1 MTDNSGVR
9 GEQVFRYILIKLAAR
24 CNLKC
29 SYCYWFRDDS
39 VYEKP
44 AVLTRQAEAAFLEKL
59 TMHIREYQV
68 EHFSILFHGGEPLLF
83 GKKRFK
89 AFCSKLRDI
98 EKELGFE
105 LKLAITSN
113 GALID
118 AEWAQLFKAFR
129 VAVTVSID
137 GSERVHDQ
145 RRVDFKGRGTFNRV
159 RAALP
164 ILAAEGIRPGL
175 LAVCSPQSDPEEL
188 CEFFVRQLG
197 IRHFDILVPDA
208 THEDQPASI
217 ARYYKQLF
225 DTVYDV
231 YGMSEVHVRWL
242 ETVTKGLLG
251 VPSHS
256 ESIGYRPVT
265 TFTLL
270 TDGSLEPLDVLRTA
284 GNKATATSLDI
295 FNHELQAIQLDPLWR
310 EVRDAALTLAP
321 VCQQCVYKNAC
332 GGGHIASRWSNANR
346 YNNPSV
352 YCDDIKDV
360 FGHIWQRITN
370 DISHDDTVD
379 RVVGL
384 LRN

>member
-1 MTDNSGVR
+1 MMDPIGVHD
-9 GEQVFRYILIKLAAR
+9 EEVFRYILIKLAAR

-29 SYCYWFRDDS
+29 SYCYWFRDDT

-59 TMHIREYQV
+59 AAHIRRYQLDY
-68 EHFSILFHGGEPLLF
+68 FSILFHGGEPLLF
-83 GKKRFK
+83 GKERFN
-89 AFCSKLRDI
+89 AFCSKLRDM
-98 EKELGFE
+98 EQELDC
-105 LKLAITSN
+105 KVNLAITTN
-113 GALID
+113 GVLID
-118 AEWAQLFKAFR
+118 PEWARLFKGFR
-129 VAVTVSID
+129 IAVSISID
-137 GSERVHDQ
+137 GPERVHDE
-145 RRVDFKGRGTFNRV
+145 RRVDFKGRGTFNKV
-159 RAALP
+159 LAALP
-164 ILAAEGIRPGL
+164 ILAAEGIRPGV
-175 LAVCSPQSDPEEL
+175 LAVCSPHSDPEEL
-188 CEFFVRQLG
+188 CEFFVRRLG

-208 THEDQPASI
+208 THEDKPASI
-217 ARYYKQLF
+217 AGYYKKLF
-225 DTVYDV
+225 DIVYDG
-231 YGMSEVHVRWL
+231 YGMREVHVRWL

-256 ESIGYRPVT
+256 ESIGYRSVT

-284 GNKATATSLDI
+284 GTKATATNFDV

-310 EVRDAALTLAP
+310 EVRDAALNLAP

-352 YCDDIKDV
+352 YCEDIKDV
-360 FGHIWQRITN
+360 FGHIWERIAN

-384 LRN
+384 LQN